1 MKKFIS
7 FLCSSL
13 FALALTACGE
23 PKAPATME
31 VTIVEVTDSGLT
43 VVETGQSAGHVMTV
57 GTQKPA
63 LYDQNGNVISAA
75 ALRPGQQ
82 LEVGYDGSILATFPS
97 QVSGCEYLKLTGQE
111 FDVTDLQ
118 AELQSILPKAE
129 PDPMPI
135 LQVECIGKKI
145 ACCVNAPRGTSSWV
159 TDEEGI
165 CMDSPHPLDWPE
177 ERITSMDIPEGCK
190 RIRLIFSREPDSFL
204 IRRWDISCLGD
215 STAEEEALT
224 PDEEY
229 LLPVQA
235 GIYEVTAEYPEG
247 SLSWVF
253 RIN

>member
-1 MKKFIS
+1 MKKFLS

-31 VTIVEVTDSGLT
+31 VTIVDISSSGLM
-43 VVETGQSAGHVMTV
+43 VVETGQNAGHVMTV

-63 LYDQNGNVISAA
+63 LYDQSGNIISAA

-82 LEVGYDGSILATFPS
+82 LEVGYGGYILESFPA
-97 QVSGCEYLKLTGQE
+97 QVGACEYLKLTGQE

-118 AELQSILPKAE
+118 AELQDILPKAE
-129 PDPMPI
+129 PDPMPV
-135 LQVECIGKKI
+135 LQAECTGKKI
-145 ACCVNAPRGTSSWV
+145 ACCLNAPRGTSSWV

-177 ERITSMDIPEGCK
+177 ERLTAMNVPEGCK
-190 RIRLIFSREPDSFL
+190 RMRLIFSREPDSFVV
-204 IRRWDISCLGD
+204 RRWNISCLGD
-215 STAEEEALT
+215 STAEEEVLT

-229 LLPVQA
+229 FLPVQA
-235 GIYEVTAEYPEG
+235 GIYEVAAEYPEG
-247 SLSWVF
+247 SLSWAF